1 MARGTTLV
9 KLLDQLRAELHTSL
23 NPAHNNQ
30 VRDKQVH
37 FLNKTQEWL
46 WEEYNWPHLRQQK
59 NYAVQAGQY
68 LYDFGADFDLDRIE
82 KIEVMNG
89 GRWQPV
95 TANLTTNDYSI
106 HNSELNQRA
115 DPVRKWR
122 IAPDEQ
128 IELWP
133 MPQTTGDPT
142 TLQGFIKVT
151 GIRKLSPLVKDTDR
165 ADIDDQLIFLYAAS
179 SCAPDTKEGK
189 MALNRAN
196 KRLAKIKGRLTPR
209 RQFKMFGVGR
219 REPVFSRPIV
229 GNYRPPGT

>member
-46 WEEYNWPHLRQQK
+46 WEDYNWPHLRERK
-59 NYAVQAGQY
+59 NYPVQAGQRF
-68 LYDFGADFDLDRIE
+68 YDFGADFDLERIE
-82 KIEVMNG
+82 RIEVMTG
-89 GRWQPV
+89 GRWLELDQGV
-95 TANLTTNDYSI
+95 DSAHYALQ
-106 HNSELNQRA
+106 NSELDQRA
-115 DPVRKWR
+115 DPVRRWR
-122 IAPDEQ
+122 IAEDEQ

-133 MPQTTGDPT
+133 IGQTDGDPT
-142 TLQGFIKVT
+142 TLENYVKVT
-151 GIRKLSPLVKDTDR
+151 GIRKLNPLVKDTDR

-179 SCAPDTKEGK
+179 SYAPDSKEGK

-196 KRLAKIKGRLTPR
+196 KRLAKMKGRLTPR
-209 RQFKMFGVGR
+209 RQFSMFGVGR
-219 REPVFSRPIV
+219 QPQPYRRPVV
-229 GNYRPPGT
+229 GAYRPPGT